1 MNRQIFREYDI
12 RGVIDKDLKPEIIHA
27 LGRAF
32 GTTVRRNGGK
42 KVSVGYD
49 ARRSSPTL
57 HESLT
62 NGIRATGVD
71 VLSIGL
77 VPTPLLYYS
86 IYHLHTDGGVMITG
100 SHNPP
105 EFNGFK
111 LNLGKGSIYGA
122 GIQALADLIEK
133 DDFETGAG
141 SITKVDVIE
150 DYIKMVKSKITL
162 SRKPRMV
169 IDAGNGCGGIFAPR
183 LMRELG
189 CEVIELFCEVD
200 GTFPNH
206 HPDPTVPKN
215 LASLIAKVKE
225 TGADVGIGYDGDADR
240 IGVVDENG
248 GILFGDQLMMIFARD
263 ILTRKPGAAVVY
275 DVKCSKNLEE
285 DIRKHGGRPLINAT
299 GHSLIK
305 ARLVKENAELAG
317 EMSAHIF
324 FKEDYYGF
332 DDAIFAT
339 ARFARIMSQTPMKV
353 SQFLADTP
361 KVYNTPEIRVDCPD
375 DVKFGLIAD
384 ITAHFKKTHEVID
397 IDGARVDFGG
407 GSWGLIRA
415 SNTQPVLVLRFE
427 AQSEQALAA
436 TKKAIHDKLVTYP
449 AMAGLAEF

>member
-12 RGVIDKDLKPEIIHA
+12 RGVIDVDLKHEVVYAI
-27 LGRAF
+27 GRAF
-32 GTTVRRNGGK
+32 GTTVKRNGGK

-49 ARRSSPTL
+49 ARLSSPSL

-62 NGIRATGVD
+62 GGIRATGVD
-71 VLSIGL
+71 VISIGL

-86 IYHLHTDGGVMITG
+86 LYHLSADGGVMITG

-111 LNLGKGSIYGA
+111 LNLGKGSIHGA

-133 DDFETGAG
+133 NDFESGAG

-162 SRKPRMV
+162 SRKPRIV

-215 LASLIAKVKE
+215 LSHLIAKVRE
-225 TGADVGIGYDGDADR
+225 TGAEAGIGYDGDADR
-240 IGVVDENG
+240 IGVVDEKG

-263 ILTRKPGAAVVY
+263 ILKRKPGAAIVY
-275 DVKCSKNLEE
+275 DVKCSQNLED
-285 DIRKHGGRPLINAT
+285 DIRKHGGKPLINAT

-305 ARLVKENAELAG
+305 ARLVKEQAELAG

-324 FKEDYYGF
+324 FKEDYYGY

-339 ARFARIMSQTPMKV
+339 ARLARIMTQTNQKV
-353 SQFLADTP
+353 SEYLADTP

-384 ITAHFKKTHEVID
+384 ITAYFKKTHKVVD
-397 IDGARVDFGG
+397 IDGARINFDGG
-407 GSWGLIRA
+407 WGLIRA

-427 AQSEQALAA
+427 AHSESELGKI
-436 TKKAIHDKLVTYP
+436 KKAIHDKLASYP
-449 AMAGLAEF
+449 AMLGLKEF

>member
-12 RGVIDKDLKPEIIHA
+12 RGVIDIDLKPQIVHA

-32 GTTVRRNGGK
+32 GTTVIRNGGK

-49 ARRSSPTL
+49 ARLSSPSL

-62 NGIRATGVD
+62 NGIRAAGVD
-71 VLSIGL
+71 VISIGL

-133 DDFETGAG
+133 NDFETGAG

-162 SRKPRMV
+162 SRKPRIV

-189 CEVIELFCEVD
+189 CDVIELFCEVD

-215 LASLIAKVKE
+215 LSHLIAKVKQ
-225 TGADVGIGYDGDADR
+225 TGAEVGIGYDGDADR

-263 ILTRKPGAAVVY
+263 ILKRKPGAAVVY
-275 DVKCSKNLEE
+275 DVKCSQNLED

-324 FKEDYYGF
+324 FKEDYYGY

-339 ARFARIMSQTPMKV
+339 ARFARIMSQTGMKV
-353 SQFLADTP
+353 SEFLADTP
-361 KVYNTPEIRVDCPD
+361 TVYNTPEIRVDCPD
-375 DVKFGLIAD
+375 DVKFSLIAD
-384 ITAHFKKTHEVID
+384 ITAYFKKTHNVVD
-397 IDGARVDFGG
+397 IDGARISFGSG
-407 GSWGLIRA
+407 WGLIRA

-427 AQSEQALAA
+427 AQSEKELAEI
-436 TKKAIHDKLVTYP
+436 KKTLHDKLVTYP
-449 AMAGLAEF
+449 AMAGLSGF